1 MAMVVIHDPIVPYGL
16 AVVDD
21 DQVQSKRLHKLIV
34 EHNEVLVSCG
44 DSCEPFQ
51 L

>member
-1 MAMVVIHDPIVPYGL
+1 MVMVVIHDPIIPNAL
-16 AVVDD
+16 AVVV
-21 DQVQSKRLHKLIV
+21 DQVQSKRLHRRIV